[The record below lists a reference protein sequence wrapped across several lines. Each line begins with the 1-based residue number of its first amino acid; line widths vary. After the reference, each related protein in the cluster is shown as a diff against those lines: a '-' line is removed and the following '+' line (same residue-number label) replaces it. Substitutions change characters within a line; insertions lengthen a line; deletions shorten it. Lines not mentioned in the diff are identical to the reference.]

1 MVHGAP
7 LWANTCRD
15 VEHIVVPRDII
26 GSIRTSVVQHS
37 RVMRPAA
44 ARLPRSNRPPEADAV
59 LLPGS
64 NRLGRRAATAL
75 PRRELPCVL
84 VASARPN
91 CRNRSPERQEPFAA
105 HRRLRRSLP
114 REPLRELRA
123 TGGCCCGSRAAP
135 ASGGRPSA
143 QLLPREGG
151 SCLGRAAFCPA
162 PASGGRLLPREG
174 GSYLG
179 RTLKLGRGNRVAAS
193 VRSLARN
200 RLPRQEPP
208 AGAARAPQH
217 PFGLEATAAP
227 PPSGCW
233 GGSARLL
240 GRLLPGSGRQL
251 PGRWAV
257 AAAGAGQ
264 QPHGRTTP
272 KQNLCVGPQEA
283 TLITLRMQAQ
293 TAARYEDV
301 LAHVTLTGTG
311 GKGSRQVPL

>member
-1 MVHGAP
+1 
-7 LWANTCRD
+7 
-15 VEHIVVPRDII
+15 
-26 GSIRTSVVQHS
+26 
-37 RVMRPAA
+37 MRPVA
-44 ARLPRSNRPPEADAV
+44 ARLMRSNRPPEADAV

-151 SCLGRAAFCPA
+151 FYPA
-162 PASGGRLLPREG
+162 PASGRRLLPREG
-174 GSYLG
+174 GFCLG

-217 PFGLEATAAP
+217 PFGLEAAAAP
-227 PPSGCW
+227 PPSGRW

-272 KQNLCVGPQEA
+272 KQNLCVGPKRPR
-283 TLITLRMQAQ
+283 L
-293 TAARYEDV
+293 
-301 LAHVTLTGTG
+301 
-311 GKGSRQVPL
+311 